1 MVSCGLFSISLRRAR
16 IRSAVVSRG
25 DICNP
30 RTPFTLVSST
40 KSLVHRLSAPTD
52 TGPGLSHKEEA
63 SRWEDAD
70 TSISPLTRTRCV
82 GAANCTNCSGNRKG
96 PEPRLGPRPSIDR
109 VAVCALGLTLGGPL
123 CFPGTSLSRLH
134 TSLPERECRVQEV
147 HVGFHRLPGEGLRSL
162 RLALLL
168 VGQLL
173 SGLPVL
179 LGLRAEILHH
189 PVEEGLGEL
198 RVLLLG
204 CCASLSDHL
213 IGLNEG
219 ARELLGGLIYP
230 LLTLLVGHRA
240 SYSLLPIAAYNRLLY
255 LPRYEQP

>member
-1 MVSCGLFSISLRRAR
+1 MDSYGLFSISLRRAR

-40 KSLVHRLSAPTD
+40 KYIAEPSKPPY
-52 TGPGLSHKEEA
+52 TGCKHQQPPDRGYRIKK
-63 SRWEDAD
+63 RPAD
-70 TSISPLTRTRCV
+70 GRMPDSSISPLTRTRCV

-168 VGQLL
+168 V
-173 SGLPVL
+173 
-179 LGLRAEILHH
+179 
-189 PVEEGLGEL
+189 
-198 RVLLLG
+198 

-213 IGLNEG
+213 IGLNESV
-219 ARELLGGLIYP
+219 RELLGGLIYP

>member
-1 MVSCGLFSISLRRAR
+1 MVSCGLFSISLKRAR

-40 KSLVHRLSAPTD
+40 KYIAEPSKPPY
-52 TGPGLSHKEEA
+52 TGCKHQQPPDRGYRTKK
-63 SRWEDAD
+63 RPAD
-70 TSISPLTRTRCV
+70 GRMPDSSISPLTRTRCV

-147 HVGFHRLPGEGLRSL
+147 HVGLHRLPGEGLRGI

-168 VGQLL
+168 VGQPL
-173 SGLPVL
+173 SSLPVL
-179 LGLRAEILHH
+179 LNLGAQVVDH
-189 PVEEGLGEL
+189 PVEEVLGEL
-198 RVLLLG
+198 CALLLG

-213 IGLNEG
+213 VGLNESVG
-219 ARELLGGLIYP
+219 KLLGGLVYP
-230 LLTLLVGHRA
+230 LLALLVHGFLK
-240 SYSLLPIAAYNRLLY
+240 LLSTVPSST
-255 LPRYEQP
+255 LPLVL